1 MSRAQAF
8 RWHKMFS
15 EGRTIVEDEQ
25 RSGRPST
32 TRTSDNTARV
42 RELVQSER
50 RLTVTMIADEVN
62 VNWEAVRPI
71 LIEELGMRKICAKMV
86 PRNLTEQQRDVWV
99 SVRAEL
105 LEQVEADPE
114 LMERVTTG
122 DESRFFQYD
131 PETKRQSLE
140 WRSKGSPRSKKAC
153 MCKSK
158 LKCMLVCFFDSMGIV
173 HKQWVPA
180 GQIINFTT
188 KTFLKHPESC
198 GFVQTLPQTG
208 SLITTMRQPMQ
219 PSL

>member
-153 MCKSK
+153 MSK
-158 LKCMLVCFFDSMGIV
+158 
-173 HKQWVPA
+173 
-180 GQIINFTT
+180 
-188 KTFLKHPESC
+188 
-198 GFVQTLPQTG
+198 
-208 SLITTMRQPMQ
+208 
-219 PSL
+219 